1 MGLTSKQRVD
11 RAIRSGYDDAC
22 EPPDRVPT
30 FCQLSIGYYFINSGL
45 DPFDIWYRSESFAEA
60 LVGMQRRVGFDGI
73 LVNLPGRD
81 PHFEYHVDRLE
92 RGEREDV
99 VWWKNG
105 NYTRIPHDD
114 NPHYF
119 LGNGDRYFPTF
130 EDLDPETLYYVEPW
144 DLTDVTYPFTWG
156 FDEEPRPFDSFFEP
170 FHQDTLKSV
179 IEKAGD
185 SASVHAEIFSPFAQ
199 FLELLNFQNGL
210 MAMILDPGKVHACL
224 ERLTLGAADLGKRQ
238 AACGPDALLIS
249 DAFAGGGFISRK
261 HYTDFVL
268 PYERRVVEAIHADY
282 PDLPIYTHTCGDIG
296 DRLDLMLETGI
307 QGVDTLDPPP
317 LGTVEL
323 QDAKDL
329 LKGKAFIK
337 GNMDP
342 VSTLLLGTQED
353 VRNEARR
360 RIAIGKEGGG
370 YILSTACS
378 VAPLTPPANVE
389 ILAEVTESEG
399 AY

>member
-1 MGLTSKQRVD
+1 MGLTSKERVN
-11 RAIRSGYDDAC
+11 RAIRSGYD
-22 EPPDRVPT
+22 ETSELPDRVPT

-45 DPFDIWYRSESFAEA
+45 DPFDIWYRSEGFAEA
-60 LVGMQRRVGFDGI
+60 LVGMQRRTGFDGI

-81 PHFEYHVDRLE
+81 PDFEDHVDRLE

-119 LGNGDRYFPTF
+119 LANGDRYFPTF
-130 EDLDPETLYYVEPW
+130 EELDPETLYYVEPW
-144 DLTDVTYPFTWG
+144 DLTDVTYPYTWG
-156 FDEEPRPFDSFFEP
+156 FDEEPRPFDSFFDP
-170 FHQDTLKSV
+170 FHQDALKSV
-179 IEKAGD
+179 IERVGD

-224 ERLTLGAADLGKRQ
+224 ERLTLGAADLGKLH

-249 DAFAGGGFISRK
+249 DAFSGGGFISRK
-261 HYTDFVL
+261 HYTEFVL
-268 PYERRVVEAIHADY
+268 PYERRVVQAIHAEH

-323 QDAKDL
+323 QAAKDL
-329 LKGKAFIK
+329 LQGKAFIK

-342 VSTLLLGTQED
+342 VSTLLLGTQDD

-360 RIAIGKEGGG
+360 RIAIGKKGGG

-378 VAPLTPPANVE
+378 VAPLTPPVNVE
-389 ILAEVTESEG
+389 TLAEITEAEG

>member
-1 MGLTSKQRVD
+1 MELTSKQRVE
-11 RAIRSGYDDAC
+11 RAMRSGYNP
-22 EPPDRVPT
+22 EVELPDRVPT
-30 FCQLSIGYYFINSGL
+30 FCQISIGYYFKNSGIA
-45 DPFDIWYRSESFAEA
+45 PFDIWYRSEAFAEA
-60 LVGMQRRVGFDGI
+60 LVKVQHQNHFDGI
-73 LVNLPGRD
+73 LVNLPGRN
-81 PHFEYHVDRLE
+81 PEVDKYITRVDK
-92 RGEREDV
+92 GETEDV
-99 VWWKNG
+99 VRWKNG

-119 LGNGDRYFPTF
+119 LADGSRYFPTF
-130 EDLDPETLYYVEPW
+130 EELDPESLYYVEPW
-144 DLTDVTYPFTWG
+144 DLTDVTYPYTWG
-156 FDEEPRPFDSFFEP
+156 FDERSRPFDDFFEP

-179 IEKAGD
+179 LSKVGTTV
-185 SASVHAEIFSPFAQ
+185 SVHAEIFSPYAQ

-224 ERLTLGAADLGKRQ
+224 DRLTLGAIDLGNRG

-261 HYTDFVL
+261 HYSEFVL
-268 PYERRVVEAIHADY
+268 PYETRVVNAIHKNY

-296 DRLDLMLETGI
+296 DRLDLMLKTGI

-323 QDAKDL
+323 QTAKETL
-329 LKGKAFIK
+329 RGKAFIK
-337 GNMDP
+337 GNIDP

-353 VRNEARR
+353 VQEEARR
-360 RIAIGKEGGG
+360 RIEIGKEGGG

-378 VAPLTPPANVE
+378 VAPLTPPANLE
-389 ILAEVTESEG
+389 LLAEAAKSHG
-399 AY
+399 GY

>member
-1 MGLTSKQRVD
+1 MGLTSKERVN
-11 RAIRSGYDDAC
+11 RAMRSGYDDAC
-22 EPPDRVPT
+22 EPPDQVPT

-60 LVGMQRRVGFDGI
+60 LVGMQQRTGFDGI

-81 PHFEYHVDRLE
+81 PDFEDHVDRLE

-130 EDLDPETLYYVEPW
+130 EELDPETLYYVEPW
-144 DLTDVTYPFTWG
+144 DLTDVTYPYTWG
-156 FDEEPRPFDSFFEP
+156 FDEEPRPFDSFFDP

-179 IEKAGD
+179 IKRVGE

-224 ERLTLGAADLGKRQ
+224 ERLTLGATELGQAARRMRSRRFADLR
-238 AACGPDALLIS
+238 C
-249 DAFAGGGFISRK
+249 
-261 HYTDFVL
+261 
-268 PYERRVVEAIHADY
+268 
-282 PDLPIYTHTCGDIG
+282 
-296 DRLDLMLETGI
+296 
-307 QGVDTLDPPP
+307 
-317 LGTVEL
+317 
-323 QDAKDL
+323 
-329 LKGKAFIK
+329 
-337 GNMDP
+337 
-342 VSTLLLGTQED
+342 LLGRGVSYRESTTPSSYC
-353 VRNEARR
+353 RTSGGSSRR
-360 RIAIGKEGGG
+360 FTPNIPTCQSTRTPAAI
-370 YILSTACS
+370 
-378 VAPLTPPANVE
+378 
-389 ILAEVTESEG
+389 
-399 AY
+399 

>member
-1 MGLTSKQRVD
+1 MGLTSKERVN
-11 RAIRSGYDDAC
+11 RAIRSGYD
-22 EPPDRVPT
+22 ETHELPDRVPT

-45 DPFDIWYRSESFAEA
+45 DPFDIWYRSEGFAEA
-60 LVGMQRRVGFDGI
+60 LIGMQQRTGFDGI

-81 PHFEYHVDRLE
+81 PDFEDHVDRLE

-119 LGNGDRYFPTF
+119 LANGDRYFPTF
-130 EDLDPETLYYVEPW
+130 EELDPETLYYVEPW
-144 DLTDVTYPFTWG
+144 DLTDVTYPYTWG
-156 FDEEPRPFDSFFEP
+156 FDEGPRSFDSFFDP

-179 IEKAGD
+179 IERAGD
-185 SASVHAEIFSPFAQ
+185 GASVHAEIFSPFAQ

-224 ERLTLGAADLGKRQ
+224 ERLTLGAADLGKLH
-238 AACGPDALLIS
+238 AACGPDALLMS
-249 DAFAGGGFISRK
+249 DAFSGGGFISRK

-268 PYERRVVEAIHADY
+268 PYERRVVEAIHAEY

-307 QGVDTLDPPP
+307 QGIDTLDPPP

-353 VRNEARR
+353 VRNEASR

-378 VAPLTPPANVE
+378 VAPLTPPVNVE
-389 ILAEVTESEG
+389 TLAEITEAEG